1 MTDTETAGTCRVL
14 VTGSRDWDAEEVLR
28 QALISAAFRGP
39 QERDLIVVHGA
50 CPTGA
55 DAMVNTWAKD
65 YGFPAER
72 HPADWTGYGKSAGF
86 IRNAEMVVLGA
97 DICLAFYKQ
106 GAGNKGTDHCA
117 SLAEKAGI
125 PVRRVTS

>member
-1 MTDTETAGTCRVL
+1 MIAV
-14 VTGSRDWDAEEVLR
+14 
-28 QALISAAFRGP
+28 AFRAVP
-39 QERDLIVVHGA
+39 RQEQDLIVVHGA

-55 DAMVNTWAKD
+55 DAMANTWAKD

-86 IRNAEMVVLGA
+86 IRNAEMVTLGA
-97 DICLAFYKQ
+97 DLCLVFRQK
-106 GAGNKGTDHCA
+106 GAADRGTDHCA

-125 PVRRVTS
+125 PVRRVMS